1 MIKENRAFMEMLK
14 VARQWLSDKEP
25 LEIAKKTGIA
35 YDEEN
40 ACFHLQSMGTEIYIH
55 YPDYK
60 IEPFIN
66 EWHQL
71 VILHYMNLADGTE
84 LAKKWMSMGEMKNGL
99 VRGGDFDLRCENV
112 ISERLS
118 QISADEFLE
127 KCQKIG
133 GTVVDSNADITIQ
146 FDLLPYYPVLF
157 KLWLADEEFKA
168 SGKLLVDASADH
180 YLTIEDS
187 VTVGQ
192 VIIEALVGVF

>member
-1 MIKENRAFMEMLK
+1 MGKE
-14 VARQWLSDKEP
+14 S
-25 LEIAKKTGIA
+25 
-35 YDEEN
+35 
-40 ACFHLQSMGTEIYIH
+40 YIH

-71 VILHYMNLADGTE
+71 VILHYMNLADGTD
-84 LAKKWMSMGEMKNGL
+84 LAKKWMSMGEMKTGL

-112 ISERLS
+112 IFERLS

-133 GTVVDSNADITIQ
+133 GTVVDSNADITVQ
-146 FDLLPYYPVLF
+146 FDFLPYYPVLF

-192 VIIEALVGVF
+192 VIMEALVGVF